1 MGRYIQRETYLR
13 QLMDRMG
20 NGEVKI
26 ITGPRRSGK
35 SWLLNR
41 IFKDYL
47 LEQGVAEDNIII
59 VSFDMDDDEETGDL
73 TDRQALKSY
82 LYSRITDDT
91 TPYYIILDEVQEVEG
106 FEKLVNGLN
115 ARDNVDVYITGSNS
129 HFLSSDIKTIF
140 RGRGDEVK
148 VWPFSFREFCTD
160 RTEPV
165 SELWKEYYTYGGMP
179 GLLRQRTSEQKVAYL
194 QRLWNKTYLD
204 DVVERHKVK
213 NREALSALAD
223 ALCSSVGSLTN
234 PNRISN
240 VMSNVQ
246 NTKIDSETVSNY
258 IGYLE
263 EAFLFE
269 GAKRYNIKGN
279 KYFESI
285 KKYYSVDV
293 GLRNAKLNFRQ
304 QEITHIMENVIYNEL
319 RMRGFAVDVGVV
331 EAREMRNGKSE
342 YIQYEIDFIAS
353 NGRDKYYIQ
362 SAFSLD
368 SEEKRQQELRSL
380 LKVDD
385 SFQKIV
391 ITGSDIAAYTDDKGI
406 RIIDVLTESDSLRW
420 HQTIAGDPADWLHY
434 WAPGGP
440 MEQGIQMLGIKSLPW
455 FAVTDS
461 TGLVVYS
468 GPNCDLAS
476 KKASELI
483 R

>member
-1 MGRYIQRETYLR
+1 MEKYIKRDTYLR
-13 QLMDRMG
+13 QLIDRMD

-47 LEQGVAEDNIII
+47 LGQGVAEENIII
-59 VSFDMDDDEETGDL
+59 VSFDLDDEEETGDL

-82 LYSRITDDT
+82 LYSRITDAS

-106 FEKLVNGLN
+106 FEKIVNGLN
-115 ARDNVDVYITGSNS
+115 AKDNVDVYITGSNS

-140 RGRGDEVK
+140 RGRGDEVR
-148 VWPFSFREFCTD
+148 VWPFSFREFCSD
-160 RTEPV
+160 KSEPV

-179 GLLRQRTSEQKVAYL
+179 GLLRQRTAEQKVAYL
-194 QRLWNKTYLD
+194 QRLWNKAYLD

-213 NREALSALAD
+213 NRDALSALAD

-240 VMSNVQ
+240 VLRNLQ
-246 NTKIDSETVSNY
+246 NTKIDPGTIANH

-269 GAKRYNIKGN
+269 GSKRYNIKGN
-279 KYFESI
+279 QYFESI
-285 KKYYSVDV
+285 KKYYAVDV

-319 RMRGFAVDVGVV
+319 RMRGFSVDVGVV
-331 EAREMRNGKSE
+331 ESRETRNGKSE
-342 YIQYEIDFIAS
+342 YIQYEIDFIAT
-353 NGRDKYYIQ
+353 NGTDKYYIQ

-368 SEEKRQQELRSL
+368 SEEKRQQELKSL
-380 LKVDD
+380 LKIAD

-391 ITGSDIAAYTDDKGI
+391 ITGNDIAEYTDAKGI
-406 RIIDVLTESDSLRW
+406 RFMGLFQFLLS
-420 HQTIAGDPADWLHY
+420 
-434 WAPGGP
+434 
-440 MEQGIQMLGIKSLPW
+440 GI
-455 FAVTDS
+455 
-461 TGLVVYS
+461 
-468 GPNCDLAS
+468 
-476 KKASELI
+476 
-483 R
+483 

>member
-13 QLMDRMG
+13 QLTDRMG

-160 RTEPV
+160 RTEPIN
-165 SELWKEYYTYGGMP
+165 ELWKEYYTYGGMP

-204 DVVERHKVK
+204 DVIERHKVK

-240 VMSNVQ
+240 VMRNVQ

-406 RIIDVLTESDSLRW
+406 RIMGLFQFLLS
-420 HQTIAGDPADWLHY
+420 
-434 WAPGGP
+434 
-440 MEQGIQMLGIKSLPW
+440 GI
-455 FAVTDS
+455 
-461 TGLVVYS
+461 
-468 GPNCDLAS
+468 
-476 KKASELI
+476 
-483 R
+483 

>member
-1 MGRYIQRETYLR
+1 MERYIQREAYLL
-13 QLMDRMG
+13 QLTNRMG

-47 LEQGVAEDNIII
+47 LSQGVAEDNIII
-59 VSFDMDDDEETGDL
+59 VSFDMDNEEDIGNI

-82 LYSRITDDT
+82 LYSRITDDAS
-91 TPYYIILDEVQEVEG
+91 PYYVILDEVQEVEG
-106 FEKLVNGLN
+106 FEKLVNSLN
-115 ARDNVDVYITGSNS
+115 AKDNVDVYITGSNS

-148 VWPFSFREFCTD
+148 VWPFSFREFCTN

-165 SELWKEYYTYGGMP
+165 GELWKEYYTYGGMP
-179 GLLRQRTSEQKVAYL
+179 GLLRQRTPEQKVAYL

-240 VMSNVQ
+240 VLRNVQ
-246 NTKIDSETVSNY
+246 NTKIDPETVSNY
-258 IGYLE
+258 ISYLE

-285 KKYYSVDV
+285 RKYYSVDV

-304 QEITHIMENVIYNEL
+304 QEVTHIMENVVYNEL

-362 SAFSLD
+362 SAFSLE

-391 ITGSDIAAYTDDKGI
+391 ITGNDIAEYSDDKGI
-406 RIIDVLTESDSLRW
+406 RFMGLFQFLLS
-420 HQTIAGDPADWLHY
+420 
-434 WAPGGP
+434 
-440 MEQGIQMLGIKSLPW
+440 GI
-455 FAVTDS
+455 
-461 TGLVVYS
+461 
-468 GPNCDLAS
+468 
-476 KKASELI
+476 
-483 R
+483 